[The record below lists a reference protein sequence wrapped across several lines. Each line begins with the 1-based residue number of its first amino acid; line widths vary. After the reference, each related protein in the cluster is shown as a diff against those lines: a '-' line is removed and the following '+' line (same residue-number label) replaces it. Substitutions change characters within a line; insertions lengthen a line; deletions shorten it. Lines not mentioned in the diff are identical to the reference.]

1 MVFGALLGGMA
12 MRAGERF
19 HENADKQHELEKWQ
33 RSQQLNMLSDFAAK
47 NWDNLQEDQQQALGS
62 QMAQV
67 AGFKDPKAVQSMITA
82 AKAIHGMIPQIQ
94 AVPESLGPAQRGGT
108 VTATPSAEPPVRGI
122 PAPTVPQFSQLPAP
136 GETLSPA
143 IMAPSTGGTAYGPSY
158 TPNQMR
164 AQQAADMERQIR
176 QQNIS
181 DIQASGLPSNIKTAG
196 EATQFKIP
204 AVPIIVGEERIAAQQ
219 AAQKAKL
226 EADQNKIKSV
236 RFAVRNGQ
244 QLPIYMRGVQE
255 TYDDPNFG
263 LQGVPYHFQNGD
275 HVYEKTASGGLR
287 LVQDDNGQYAVDL
300 KGVAAGTPGSVTK
313 IPGVG
318 GRPTPPPVQVA
329 VRNPETGESQQKVMT
344 RAQANKLA
352 RQGGTEGVA
361 FDKPNTAGTQVKIDA
376 ARRSLDVGNDLI
388 KFIDTPEVASKLGPI
403 MGRYTNLQLA
413 LGDPD
418 PLMAQLRGKI
428 ASFAALQPG
437 IHGMRNYS
445 MMTHLEKLMGN
456 QMSPEAMK
464 AGINGILDV
473 SRSFANS
480 AVGVQ
485 GGSIGGAGGPAVGEV
500 RRGYRYNGGDP
511 SKKESWSKVQQ

>member
-1 MVFGALLGGMA
+1 
-12 MRAGERF
+12 
-19 HENADKQHELEKWQ
+19 
-33 RSQQLNMLSDFAAK
+33 
-47 NWDNLQEDQQQALGS
+47 
-62 QMAQV
+62 
-67 AGFKDPKAVQSMITA
+67 
-82 AKAIHGMIPQIQ
+82 
-94 AVPESLGPAQRGGT
+94 
-108 VTATPSAEPPVRGI
+108 
-122 PAPTVPQFSQLPAP
+122 
-136 GETLSPA
+136 
-143 IMAPSTGGTAYGPSY
+143 
-158 TPNQMR
+158 
-164 AQQAADMERQIR
+164 
-176 QQNIS
+176 
-181 DIQASGLPSNIKTAG
+181 
-196 EATQFKIP
+196 
-204 AVPIIVGEERIAAQQ
+204 
-219 AAQKAKL
+219 
-226 EADQNKIKSV
+226 
-236 RFAVRNGQ
+236 
-244 QLPIYMRGVQE
+244 
-255 TYDDPNFG
+255 
-263 LQGVPYHFQNGD
+263 
-275 HVYEKTASGGLR
+275 
-287 LVQDDNGQYAVDL
+287 
-300 KGVAAGTPGSVTK
+300 
-313 IPGVG
+313 
-318 GRPTPPPVQVA
+318 
-329 VRNPETGESQQKVMT
+329 MT